1 MMRLTLSL
9 ACAALAPAV
18 AAGPVY
24 AADQDFQVWSANTA
38 TIDLDKRWVLW
49 LEAQFRISDNAS
61 RLGQTLIRPGIGY
74 RLDPNT
80 TVTLG
85 YAYVPTD
92 PVGPRFLSE
101 HRIWEQLA
109 FRLAGNGKG
118 ITLTGRTRLEQRFV
132 EGTGSMGWR
141 LRQQVRLT
149 APITGKVKALVWTE
163 PFIAFNDTRWGQRS
177 GFDRLRTC
185 AGLVLPL
192 TKNIN
197 AEPGYINQWVNR
209 SARDRIEHIA
219 NLTVAAKF

>member
-1 MMRLTLSL
+1 MRRYFFLG
-9 ACAALAPAV
+9 CAALVPVFAG
-18 AAGPVY
+18 GPVY

-38 TIDLDKRWVLW
+38 TVDLDKHWVLW
-49 LEAQFRISDNAS
+49 LEAQFRFSDNAS

-101 HRIWEQLA
+101 HRIWEQLT

-141 LRQQVRLT
+141 LRQQMRLT
-149 APITGKVKALVWTE
+149 APLAGKVRALLWAE
-163 PFIAFNDTRWGQRS
+163 PFLAFNDTSWGQRS

-185 AGLVLPL
+185 AGIVLPL

-209 SARDRIEHIA
+209 TGRDRVDHIA